1 MYKRQCLSRYDV
13 HDDDDHD
20 DNGVTL
26 SWYPGVMKRIHTAAK
41 WRESRAVEN
50 KTDVTEPP
58 SGKNPYGTEVKESTT
73 ALNNRNDE
81 TMTVI
86 VDSMIQ

>member
-1 MYKRQCLSRYDV
+1 
-13 HDDDDHD
+13 
-20 DNGVTL
+20 
-26 SWYPGVMKRIHTAAK
+26 MKRIHTAAK

-58 SGKNPYGTEVKESTT
+58 SGKIHTAPKRKESTT
-73 ALNNRNDE
+73 ALSNRNDE

-86 VDSMIQ
+86 VASMIQ

>member
-1 MYKRQCLSRYDV
+1 MFVVLLPCLSRYDV

-58 SGKNPYGTEVKESTT
+58 GGKNPHGTEANPQQRSATGTT
-73 ALNNRNDE
+73 RR
-81 TMTVI
+81 
-86 VDSMIQ
+86 